1 MNRKLILE
9 AVKDVNK
16 LIEHIHNE
24 MKRIIK
30 ESNNDP
36 EIIKIY
42 QAFHAKYMILWLDN
56 EYFMK
61 DDQVDKKFEQ
71 YTVDKLLDFFKSVKI
86 NKII

>member
-24 MKRIIK
+24 LKRIIK

-42 QAFHAKYMILWLDN
+42 QAFHAKYMIPWLDN

-71 YTVDKLLDFFKSVKI
+71 YTVDKLLDFLNQLKSI
-86 NKII
+86 R